1 MRIVT
6 VGYLHGSGGAE
17 RQIIMLSNELARRGH
32 DVHLVVLNEYRSPYA
47 VSDYVRIHD
56 LTSVEQGKYRIVQRF
71 KAFRKALSEI
81 RPDVTINYN
90 LQSAYFSLLV
100 GKGRTGK
107 VLYSE
112 RGDPYDKEYSGL
124 LGFVRDITC
133 KKVDALVFQS
143 EGARD
148 FFKIGSGQ
156 KAIVIHNSVA
166 VPQDKGIIES

>member
-1 MRIVT
+1 M
-6 VGYLHGSGGAE
+6 
-17 RQIIMLSNELARRGH
+17 
-32 DVHLVVLNEYRSPYA
+32 
-47 VSDYVRIHD
+47 
-56 LTSVEQGKYRIVQRF
+56 
-71 KAFRKALSEI
+71 
-81 RPDVTINYN
+81 
-90 LQSAYFSLLV
+90 QSAYFSLLV

-166 VPQDKGIIES
+166 VPQDRYPVAGKRDNRIVTVGRLHPQKNPHLLIDAFARIASKYAVITLAFYGDGELRDELQNKIDSLGLAGRIRLTPAERIFLTV